1 VLSTL
6 QVENLLIPAVAEV
19 VDTWKQS
26 FGFTPVEP
34 RLREEANR
42 LSTVVV
48 TGTTLLQKHIMLNTA
63 ALAASCTSSK
73 QQTEAEQQ
81 GQAAPSAEPMSEDEL
96 AFLEMSWPVC
106 SFTDLVAGIAYS
118 PRPLGVDPLSAAVRG
133 LVGGGAIPG
142 RSSAGG
148 GAGGRQSCGGEAV
161 GGSGGDCSSKLFQ
174 TSSYSAA
181 ARSSSLRLGVNK

>member
-1 VLSTL
+1 VLASLRVETL
-6 QVENLLIPAVAEV
+6 VIPAVPEV
-19 VDTWKQS
+19 ADTWKRS
-26 FGFTPVEP
+26 FGFAPVEP
-34 RLREEANR
+34 RLREHAKR
-42 LSTVVV
+42 LSMVVV
-48 TGTTLLQKHIMLNTA
+48 NGTTPLQKTIVIA
-63 ALAASCTSSK
+63 AL
-73 QQTEAEQQ
+73 
-81 GQAAPSAEPMSEDEL
+81 GQPRGVESHAAPAPPLSEDEL

-148 GAGGRQSCGGEAV
+148 GASGRQYCGGEAA
-161 GGSGGDCSSKLFQ
+161 GGSGGGCSGKVFQ
-174 TSSYSAA
+174 MSSYSAA